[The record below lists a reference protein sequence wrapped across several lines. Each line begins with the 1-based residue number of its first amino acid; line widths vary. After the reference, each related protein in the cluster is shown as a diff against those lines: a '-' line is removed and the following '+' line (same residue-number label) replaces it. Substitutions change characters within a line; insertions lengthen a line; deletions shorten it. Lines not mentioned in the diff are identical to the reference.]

1 LGVAAAAEG
10 AGDGASS
17 AAVEVPSSSTML
29 TRRVANRHARQ
40 LIASAA
46 PVAAGARSARGKER
60 SATGASISRKPAAAA
75 VAASAAAAPA
85 GTGLQAGV
93 SGDDALMTVA
103 EQRLCQQRLAQANST
118 ITQLKARVAQQSANQ
133 SAMASSLEEIVVEN
147 DALRQALAQTAEQ
160 QQQQQRQR
168 RQQRRPQPPPT
179 SPAWP
184 APARSASVATT
195 AWPEE
200 QEPQVAAAD
209 AGPPLPPAQQHYSHV
224 IGSAGDG
231 GGMLLDDY
239 EVSQLEH
246 DEAVEAMD
254 MEMSESRPQPTTTI
268 SI

>member
-1 LGVAAAAEG
+1 
-10 AGDGASS
+10 
-17 AAVEVPSSSTML
+17 
-29 TRRVANRHARQ
+29 
-40 LIASAA
+40 
-46 PVAAGARSARGKER
+46 
-60 SATGASISRKPAAAA
+60 
-75 VAASAAAAPA
+75 
-85 GTGLQAGV
+85 
-93 SGDDALMTVA
+93 MTVA

-160 QQQQQRQR
+160 QQQQQRQQ
-168 RQQRRPQPPPT
+168 RQQRPQPWPQPPPT

-200 QEPQVAAAD
+200 QAPQVAAAD
-209 AGPPLPPAQQHYSHV
+209 AGPPLQPAQQHYSHV
-224 IGSAGDG
+224 MGSAGDG
-231 GGMLLDDY
+231 GGMPLDDY
-239 EVSQLEH
+239 EVSQVER